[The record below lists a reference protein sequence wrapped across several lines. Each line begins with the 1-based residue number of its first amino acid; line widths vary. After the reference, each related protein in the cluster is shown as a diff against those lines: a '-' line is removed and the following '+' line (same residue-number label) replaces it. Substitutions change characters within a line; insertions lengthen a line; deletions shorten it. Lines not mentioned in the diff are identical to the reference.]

1 MSYQVLARKWRP
13 KKFSDI
19 VGQEHIIQAITH
31 TFSLNKIHHAYILSG
46 TRGVGKTTI
55 ARLFAKGLNCEQG
68 TTYTMCGQ
76 CNNCKDI
83 ELGCFIDLIEIDA
96 ASRTKVEDTREFLD
110 NVQYMPSRGRF
121 KVYLIDEVHML
132 SRHSFN
138 ALLKTLEEPPTHVKF
153 ILITTEYQKLP
164 ETILSRCLQFHLKP
178 LNISQI
184 ITQLTYIFHKESIN
198 IETSA
203 LESLAYASKGSMRD
217 ALSLAEQ
224 AIVLGNNEIT
234 NSVINNM
241 FGISNI
247 EHPLCLIESLIDED
261 IHNIMHQIENLTVLG
276 IHWDYVFNEILT
288 ILQKIAIGQFL
299 SNSVQKEDKNITQHI
314 NQRIRKLS
322 NRITPENVQLYYQI
336 FLLGRR
342 ELPYAPSHRMG
353 IEMTMLR
360 ALAFRPDVDIANK
373 KHDNDN
379 DNDNILAKSVCSD
392 NNSEMNTNDTQYI
405 ATDLF
410 QKKNHNQGSKNVLN
424 IEKSKKTNNILLLN
438 FKKSELHLD
447 NTKPNISRSVSNRN
461 IANITSTILE
471 ARSKLLQYKER
482 NKLNVIE
489 KRSNL
494 TSESQ
499 KKIKDILE
507 RFTSINTIILKN
519 SSDRFDKINKDLS
532 GYLEF
537 SNNSNDKENPH
548 KNHQNMPDFIKEIL
562 QQAINNDLW
571 ISQIYRLSL
580 PKLEKKLVMNSW
592 KEKISSDEI
601 CLHVRSD
608 YQHLNS
614 IESHNIIQ
622 KSLSN
627 NMGIPIKLH
636 IKKDDNYAIKTP
648 MEYLHTLYKE
658 KISLVKQEF
667 SSDPY
672 VKMIK
677 SFFDAEIDE
686 NDIQVLYDQNKNL

>member
-19 VGQEHIIQAITH
+19 VGQEHIIQSITH
-31 TFSLNKIHHAYILSG
+31 TFLLNKIHHAYILAG

-68 TTYTMCGQ
+68 VTYTMCGQ

-164 ETILSRCLQFHLKP
+164 ETILSRCLQFYLKP

-184 ITQLTYIFHKESIN
+184 ITQLTYIFHKENIN

-203 LESLAYASKGSMRD
+203 LEALAYASKGSMRD

-261 IHNIMHQIENLTVLG
+261 IHSIMHQIENLTVSG

-288 ILQKIAIGQFL
+288 IFQKIAIGQFL
-299 SNSVQKEDKNITQHI
+299 SNSVQKEDENVTQHI

-342 ELPYAPSHRMG
+342 ELPYVPSHRMG

-360 ALAFRPDVDIANK
+360 ALAFRPDIDIVNK
-373 KHDNDN
+373 KNN
-379 DNDNILAKSVCSD
+379 NGNNNILSKSTCSD
-392 NNSEMNTNDTQYI
+392 NNNEINTNDTQHI
-405 ATDLF
+405 ATDIF
-410 QKKNHNQGSKNVLN
+410 QKRNHNQDNENVLN
-424 IEKSKKTNNILLLN
+424 TEKSKKKNNILLLN
-438 FKKSELHLD
+438 FKKPELHLD
-447 NTKPNISRSVSNRN
+447 NTKPKISKFVSDKD
-461 IANITSTILE
+461 ITDITSTILE

-482 NKLNVIE
+482 NKLNVI
-489 KRSNL
+489 KKKSNL
-494 TSESQ
+494 TTESQ
-499 KKIKDILE
+499 KKTKDILE
-507 RFTSINTIILKN
+507 RFASINTIILKN
-519 SSDRFDKINKDLS
+519 RSDRFDKINKDLS

-537 SNNSNDKENPH
+537 NNNSNDKKTLN
-548 KNHQNMPDFIKEIL
+548 KNHQNTSDFIKEIL
-562 QQAINNDLW
+562 QKAINNDLW

-580 PKLEKKLVMNSW
+580 PKLAKKLVMNSW

-614 IESHNIIQ
+614 TELRNIIQ
-622 KSLSN
+622 KSISN
-627 NMGIPIKLH
+627 NMGTPIKLH

-648 MEYLHTLYKE
+648 MEYLHALYKE
-658 KISLVKQEF
+658 KISLIKQEF

>member
-13 KKFSDI
+13 KKFSDL

-68 TTYTMCGQ
+68 STYTMCGQ

-83 ELGCFIDLIEIDA
+83 ESGCFIDLIEIDA

-121 KVYLIDEVHML
+121 KVYIIDEVHML

-138 ALLKTLEEPPTHVKF
+138 ALLKTLEEPPAHVKF

-164 ETILSRCLQFHLKP
+164 ETILSRCLQFYLKP

-184 ITQLTYIFHKESIN
+184 ITQLTYIFHKENIK

-224 AIVLGNNEIT
+224 AIVLGNNNIT
-234 NSVINNM
+234 NNVINNM
-241 FGISNI
+241 FGISNV
-247 EHPLCLIESLIDED
+247 EHPLCLIENLIDAD
-261 IHNIMHQIENLTVLG
+261 IHNIMHQIENLNNLG
-276 IHWDYVFNEILT
+276 IQWDYIFNEILT

-299 SNSVQKEDKNITQHI
+299 TNSVQKEDNNVTQHI

-342 ELPYAPSHRMG
+342 ELPYVPSHRMG

-360 ALAFRPDVDIANK
+360 ALAFRPDIDTTNK
-373 KHDNDN
+373 NNNNNNGNDGSS
-379 DNDNILAKSVCSD
+379 IPSKPVCSD
-392 NNSEMNTNDTQYI
+392 NNSEINTNTTQHI
-405 ATDLF
+405 TTGPV
-410 QKKNHNQGSKNVLN
+410 QSINHYQNSSHPLN
-424 IEKSKKTNNILLLN
+424 IEKPKKTNDTLLLN
-438 FKKSELHLD
+438 LKKYKFNMD
-447 NTKPNISRSVSNRN
+447 NTKPKISKSLSNRK
-461 IANITSTILE
+461 IEDITSKILE
-471 ARSKLLQYKER
+471 ARSKLLQYKEC
-482 NKLNVIE
+482 NKLHVIE
-489 KRSNL
+489 KKSNL

-499 KKIKDILE
+499 KQTKSILD
-507 RFTSINTIILKN
+507 RFANINTIILKN
-519 SSDRFDKINKDLS
+519 STDRFNKINENLS
-532 GYLEF
+532 EYLE
-537 SNNSNDKENPH
+537 SHNNTNDTLNLQK
-548 KNHQNMPDFIKEIL
+548 HQNIPNIIKEIL
-562 QQAINNDLW
+562 QEAINKDLW
-571 ISQIYRLSL
+571 ISQIYQLSL
-580 PKLEKKLVMNSW
+580 PKPAKKLVMNSW
-592 KEKISSDEI
+592 KEKISSNEI
-601 CLHVRSD
+601 CLHVRSE

-614 IESHNIIQ
+614 IKLHNIIQ
-622 KSLSN
+622 KSLSH

-636 IKKDDNYAIKTP
+636 IKKNDNYAIKTP
-648 MEYLHTLYKE
+648 MEYLHTLYK
-658 KISLVKQEF
+658 KKYHQ
-667 SSDPY
+667 
-672 VKMIK
+672 
-677 SFFDAEIDE
+677 
-686 NDIQVLYDQNKNL
+686 